1 MKRRELQ
8 IWVIILCYEQPHV
21 LCIYSFDPL
30 LLWNIDYSQFKVT
43 FLGGDLQPGFF
54 FVSPTV
60 TTDHGGFIIIYS
72 AVHRG
77 KLKSVH
83 IVGNAQLS
91 AQALA
96 P

>member
-1 MKRRELQ
+1 MFFVFTHL
-8 IWVIILCYEQPHV
+8 
-21 LCIYSFDPL
+21 IYYYNG
-30 LLWNIDYSQFKVT
+30 NIDYSQFKVT
-43 FLGGDLQPGFF
+43 FFGGGFTARF
-54 FVSPTV
+54 FLECPQLTLSQQ
-60 TTDHGGFIIIYS
+60 GFIIIHS